1 MKSSRIRFSKV
12 ALGMMC
18 ATFIFNSCNVDIV
31 PEDRFVEENVW
42 VDEENIELYVN
53 GLYAEFKKFE
63 FGVFPNLGYDNAMDA
78 LADGMKFTSNTAG
91 NGTVNLIISDES
103 RFSPAS
109 VGLNYWTSGYER
121 IRRINEFL
129 AGLYT
134 KSNLSAESKARFEG
148 EARFIRAYCYF
159 WLAKLHGSVVIL
171 KSIDEYNTKDHP
183 RASEEVVYDFILEDL
198 DFASQ
203 NLPLTVLGGKAS
215 KGAALAMKAR
225 VALYAASIAK
235 YDQKQFNSDELT
247 GISSS
252 KTQDYFIKSKEAA
265 EAVIALG
272 KYNLEDNFATV
283 FTNKNSLESIFKV
296 DYAAP
301 SVVHQHD
308 LGYAPPADALGQT
321 LVYGVPTAELVDAFE
336 MSDGSPFSW
345 SNTVHKENPYK
356 NREQRFYASILY
368 NGATWKNR
376 VLNTSVSDV
385 NEGFVQFASM
395 GDPKRT
401 VTGYYT
407 KKFLD
412 PTNTTFVQNK
422 STQSWNEIRLAEVY
436 LILAEANAQINDF
449 AGSVNALNTLRIKR
463 GVGATNYSSISIAME
478 RIEHER
484 IVELAFEGH
493 RFWDLRRWRK
503 AHIVLNNKKM
513 TGHKITVNGMT
524 ASYEVVPV
532 DASDRQFSTRLYYL
546 PIPEGEV
553 QINESLTQIKGW

>member
-1 MKSSRIRFSKV
+1 MKSSKKTFSKV
-12 ALGMMC
+12 ALGTLC
-18 ATFIFNSCNVDIV
+18 AALFMNSCNIDII
-31 PEDRFVEENVW
+31 PQDRFVEENVW
-42 VDEENIELYVN
+42 VDEKNVELYIN

-63 FGVFPNLGYDNAMDA
+63 FGMFPNLGYNNAMDA

-109 VGLNYWTSGYER
+109 VGLNYWNGGYER
-121 IRRINEFL
+121 IRRVNEFL
-129 AGLYT
+129 NGLYT
-134 KSNLSAESKARFEG
+134 KSNLSEDSKNRFEG
-148 EARFIRAYCYF
+148 EAKFIRAYCYF
-159 WLAKLHGSVVIL
+159 WLAKLHGSVVLL

-183 RASEEVVYDFILEDL
+183 RVSEEAIYDFMLEDL
-198 DFASQ
+198 EFASQ
-203 NLPLTVLGGKAS
+203 NLPVNVIDGKIS

-225 VALYAASIAK
+225 VALYAGSIAK
-235 YDQKQFNSDELT
+235 YDQNEYNTDELT

-252 KTQDYFIKSKEAA
+252 RAKEYYQKSKDAA
-265 EAVIALG
+265 EALIALG
-272 KYNLEDNFATV
+272 IYNLEADFASI
-283 FTNKNSLESIFKV
+283 FTTKNNKESIFRI
-296 DYAAP
+296 DYVSP
-301 SVVHQHD
+301 SVTHQYD

-336 MSDGSPFSW
+336 MSDGTAFSW
-345 SNTVHKENPYK
+345 SNELHKSNPYQ

-368 NGATWKNR
+368 NGANWKNR
-376 VLNTSVSDV
+376 ILNTTVSDAT
-385 NEGFVQFASM
+385 EGYIQFASM

-401 VTGYYT
+401 VTGYYA

-412 PTNTTFVQNK
+412 SKNTTFVQNK
-422 STQSWNEIRLAEVY
+422 STQSWHEIRLSEVY
-436 LILAEANAQINDF
+436 LILAEANAHLDDF
-449 AGSVNALNTLRIKR
+449 VGSVNVLNTLRSKR
-463 GVGATNYSSISIAME
+463 GVSSVNYSNLSVAMQ

-503 AHIVLNNKKM
+503 AHLVLNNTKM
-513 TGHKITVNGMT
+513 TGHKISVDGSNVT
-524 ASYEVVPV
+524 YEVVPV
-532 DASDRQFSTRLYYL
+532 DATNRQFSRRLYYL